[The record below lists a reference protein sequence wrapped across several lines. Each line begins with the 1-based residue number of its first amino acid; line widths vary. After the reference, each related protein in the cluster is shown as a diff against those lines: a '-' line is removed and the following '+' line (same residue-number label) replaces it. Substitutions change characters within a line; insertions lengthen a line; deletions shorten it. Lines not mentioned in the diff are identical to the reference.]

1 MTTHHPPAVSPHPEI
16 RAGVSPLR
24 RTITEYALAVVMTL
38 LALLTRSALDP
49 ALGDHFPY
57 ISFYIAVAVTAWFG
71 GLGPSLTAMALGGLA
86 SQWYLVPPR
95 ESLAITEP
103 MHQIGYLTY
112 FGVCL
117 VVVGIAQ
124 ARRTAQLRA
133 EAALVDLRHELF
145 ERKQAEAN
153 LRESDARFRA
163 LADAAPALI
172 WINGPQGAEFVNR
185 TYLEFLG
192 ANPRDIQAYEWAQFV
207 HPDDRKRYLDGY
219 LQAVDRRAV
228 FDAEFRF
235 RRHDGEWRWMRSV
248 ARPRMSEQ
256 GAFLGYAGVTIDIT
270 ERKRTE
276 EALIASERR
285 FSMFMRN
292 LPGLAWLKDA
302 EGRYCYVNEA
312 AQRVFGRPAEDLY
325 GKTDKELFSTEAAE
339 QFIKHDK
346 EALAGSNGIQTVEIF
361 EHADG
366 RHFSLVTK
374 FPIHTGLGGMPL
386 VGGIGIDI
394 TDRIRF
400 EQELKTSQE
409 RLQILTDKLEQLV
422 DERTHELVQSRDQ
435 LRCLATELN
444 LAEQRERKR
453 LATELHDHLQQT
465 LVLGRL
471 KMGQGKRCA
480 VEMPAMAKILEE
492 TDAVF
497 CEALKY
503 TRTLVAELSPPV
515 LRDHGLAAGLKWLA
529 EYMKKHEMSVAV
541 TVPDTDN
548 ARLPDDQA
556 VLLFQSV
563 RELLINSSK
572 HAGTGTATVLMEQEH
587 GRIRIVVRDEGKGF
601 DLAGAAGGHSGTSA
615 PKFGLFSIR
624 ERMRALGGSFEIQ
637 SAPGKG
643 TMAVLSL
650 PLAVSIE
657 RGDNMST
664 PPSWLVSRI
673 SHAND
678 ASRETFHGHRIHVLL
693 VDDHVMIR
701 QGLRAVLDNYPDIE
715 VVGEAANGEEAI
727 RLVDTLR
734 PAAVIMDINMPTMD
748 GIEATEQITRRYSET
763 IVIGLS
769 VNAAEENE
777 KAMKLAGAVGLMKK
791 ESAVEQLY
799 SAIVEAVKKG

>member
-1 MTTHHPPAVSPHPEI
+1 M
-16 RAGVSPLR
+16 
-24 RTITEYALAVVMTL
+24 
-38 LALLTRSALDP
+38 
-49 ALGDHFPY
+49 
-57 ISFYIAVAVTAWFG
+57 
-71 GLGPSLTAMALGGLA
+71 
-86 SQWYLVPPR
+86 
-95 ESLAITEP
+95 
-103 MHQIGYLTY
+103 
-112 FGVCL
+112 
-117 VVVGIAQ
+117 
-124 ARRTAQLRA
+124 
-133 EAALVDLRHELF
+133 DLRHELF

-503 TRTLVAELSPPV
+503 TTNSRGRTQP
-515 LRDHGLAAGLKWLA
+515 
-529 EYMKKHEMSVAV
+529 
-541 TVPDTDN
+541 
-548 ARLPDDQA
+548 
-556 VLLFQSV
+556 
-563 RELLINSSK
+563 
-572 HAGTGTATVLMEQEH
+572 
-587 GRIRIVVRDEGKGF
+587 
-601 DLAGAAGGHSGTSA
+601 AGAARSWPGRRVEMVGRVYEETRDVGRRDRAGYGQRAVAGRSGGVVV
-615 PKFGLFSIR
+615 SIR
-624 ERMRALGGSFEIQ
+624 PRTAHQLFQTCRDRNGDGLDGA
-637 SAPGKG
+637 G
-643 TMAVLSL
+643 TWAHSN
-650 PLAVSIE
+650 
-657 RGDNMST
+657 R
-664 PPSWLVSRI
+664 
-673 SHAND
+673 
-678 ASRETFHGHRIHVLL
+678 
-693 VDDHVMIR
+693 
-701 QGLRAVLDNYPDIE
+701 
-715 VVGEAANGEEAI
+715 
-727 RLVDTLR
+727 R
-734 PAAVIMDINMPTMD
+734 P
-748 GIEATEQITRRYSET
+748 R
-763 IVIGLS
+763 
-769 VNAAEENE
+769 
-777 KAMKLAGAVGLMKK
+777 
-791 ESAVEQLY
+791 
-799 SAIVEAVKKG
+799 